1 MNSFTNSF
9 LVFFS
14 IPLIC
19 ICIYIGMDVPIDFM
33 HITGSEIPFQNFIFI
48 GFGMLYFILLIWR
61 SIRRWMGM
69 HIVNK
74 TTRFSWNEV
83 VSNDRKQRIIVYTLL
98 EVLIMSSLASALYFI
113 MGSNRIPGII
123 LYAFSLESLIFL
135 LVGLQNKFRVGI
147 SSRAVIVADRE
158 VTVVYFSGLQKI
170 TIGNESIY
178 FDYIKDLQLSFPTDC
193 IDSQLLDSFK
203 SGVREMID
211 KDKVLI
217 RNKN

>member
-1 MNSFTNSF
+1 
-9 LVFFS
+9 
-14 IPLIC
+14 
-19 ICIYIGMDVPIDFM
+19 MDVPIDFM

>member
-14 IPLIC
+14 LPLIYV
-19 ICIYIGMDVPIDFM
+19 CIYIGLDVPIDFM
-33 HITGSEIPFQNFIFI
+33 HITGREIPYQNYIFV
-48 GFGMLYFILLIWR
+48 GFGVVYFILLIWR

-69 HIVNK
+69 YIVNK

-83 VSNDRKQRIIVYTLL
+83 ISKDRKQRIVVYTML
-98 EVLIMSSLASALYFI
+98 EVLVMSSLAMALYFI
-113 MGSNRIPGII
+113 MGVNMIPGII
-123 LYAFSLESLIFL
+123 LFAFSLESLIFL
-135 LVGLQNKFRVGI
+135 IIGVQNKFRVGI
-147 SSRAVIVADRE
+147 SSRAIIVADRE
-158 VTVVYFSGLQKI
+158 VTVVYFSGLQKV

-193 IDSQLLDSFK
+193 IDSQLLSSFK
-203 SGVREMID
+203 AGVREMID

-217 RNKN
+217 RTKD

>member
-9 LVFFS
+9 LIFFS

-19 ICIYIGMDVPIDFM
+19 VCIYIGMDVPMDFM

-69 HIVNK
+69 YIVNK
-74 TTRFSWNEV
+74 TARFCWNEV
-83 VSNDRKQRIIVYTLL
+83 VSTDRKQRIIVYTLL
-98 EVLIMSSLASALYFI
+98 EVFIMSSLAFALYFI
-113 MGSNRIPGII
+113 MGSNQFPGII
-123 LYAFSLESLIFL
+123 LFGFSLESLIFL
-135 LVGLQNKFRVGI
+135 FVGVQNKFRVGI

-158 VTVVYFSGLQKI
+158 VTVIYFSGLQKV

-193 IDSQLLDSFK
+193 IDSHLLNSFK
-203 SGVREMID
+203 AGVREMID

-217 RNKN
+217 RTKD

>member
-1 MNSFTNSF
+1 
-9 LVFFS
+9 
-14 IPLIC
+14 
-19 ICIYIGMDVPIDFM
+19 
-33 HITGSEIPFQNFIFI
+33 
-48 GFGMLYFILLIWR
+48 
-61 SIRRWMGM
+61 M

-203 SGVREMID
+203 TGVREMID

>member
-1 MNSFTNSF
+1 
-9 LVFFS
+9 
-14 IPLIC
+14 
-19 ICIYIGMDVPIDFM
+19 MDVPIDFM
-33 HITGSEIPFQNFIFI
+33 HITGSEIPYQNFIFI
-48 GFGMLYFILLIWR
+48 GFGVLYFVLLIWR
-61 SIRRWMGM
+61 SIRRWMGLY
-69 HIVNK
+69 IVNK
-74 TTRFSWNEV
+74 TARFSWNEV
-83 VSNDRKQRIIVYTLL
+83 VSNERKQRIIVYTLL
-98 EVLIMSSLASALYFI
+98 EVLIMSSLACALYFI

-178 FDYIKDLQLSFPTDC
+178 FDYIKELQLSFPTDC
-193 IDSQLLDSFK
+193 IDSQLQDSFK

-211 KDKVLI
+211 KDRVLI